1 MSRRKVPGIV
11 KIAMLV
17 FLIYAAF
24 TIVNL
29 RSQIA
34 DKQEELDSLSLRV
47 QEYEESQ
54 CSLAGGNAERD
65 LSRGYQRAG
74 AQ

>member
-34 DKQEELDSLSLRV
+34 DKREELDSLSLRV
-47 QEYEESQ
+47 QEYEEANAA
-54 CSLAGGNAERD
+54 LPGGNAERD
-65 LSRGYQRAG
+65 LSGGHQRAG

>member
-47 QEYEESQ
+47 
-54 CSLAGGNAERD
+54 
-65 LSRGYQRAG
+65 
-74 AQ
+74 